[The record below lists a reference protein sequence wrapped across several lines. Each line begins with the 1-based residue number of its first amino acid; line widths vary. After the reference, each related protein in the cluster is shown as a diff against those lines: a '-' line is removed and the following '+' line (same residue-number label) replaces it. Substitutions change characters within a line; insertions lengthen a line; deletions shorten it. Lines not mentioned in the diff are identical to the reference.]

1 MPEIADIDFQIVRS
15 EPNFWVSRVV
25 IFRSVEPLDPIREIK
40 LKKGL
45 NIVWAKEENIDTG
58 LDRISGHSAGKTSF
72 CRLLRYCLGE
82 EGFAHSLNQRRIRAL
97 FPEGYVAAE
106 IYVAG
111 KLWSIARPI
120 GSRHRDYS
128 AEGIPLEQ
136 IFNKDHA
143 KFDVFKETLV
153 QANLGDQSKQP
164 GQFIRW
170 EHVLA
175 WCTRDQEAR
184 YQSVYQWRS
193 PRSESGTPSFER
205 PKADAMFVM
214 RSVLGLLFEN
224 EVQLERDLDLKISQ
238 QTSLKAKIE
247 EARKEPAYWHKHYRS
262 VLESLI
268 ADKKLRLV
276 PVQSE
281 NLFIIDLERQAN
293 EKIEELTK
301 EIAELTG
308 KKEIHDDR
316 INGINKRLWQ
326 IESEIEKL
334 QNHLTL
340 LGEKSSTSQ
349 TEAEV
354 FATMK
359 KDIVDNSSKWCEFG
373 NRSIGDCSYSQSYL
387 TTLSITDGMN
397 RAEFK
402 KISANSAEEI
412 RQTKD
417 QLGVHEE
424 SAEAVKAELAGVKGE
439 QKTITDSITGKEANK
454 KDIQDSLKNLLK
466 YSTAAEKID
475 ETIIPLQTQLSNLEK
490 GIEAEKF
497 RIKALPKEKQNI
509 LNLLNATYDR
519 VAKGVL
525 SKNYEGLVQIKDGD
539 LIFAINNPTVL
550 AGEAMETLS
559 ILLADIASVLYSV
572 FVAGNHPGF
581 LLHDSPR
588 EADLGI
594 GLYHKLFNFVETI
607 EKQCLVKGDIPFQYI
622 ITTTSPPP
630 PEMRESGYMA
640 LQLSAATEEDML
652 FRRDFLTQEEKQL
665 HQPSLL

>member
-1 MPEIADIDFQIVRS
+1 MPETADKDFQIVRA

-45 NIVWAKEENIDTG
+45 NIVWAKEEDINTG

-82 EGFAHSLNQRRIRAL
+82 DGFAHSLNQRRIRAL
-97 FPEGYVAAE
+97 FPDGYVAAE

-111 KLWSIARPI
+111 KQWSIARPI

-143 KFDVFKETLV
+143 KFDVFKEALV
-153 QANLGDQSKQP
+153 QASLGDQSKQS
-164 GQFIRW
+164 GQPIRW

-247 EARKEPAYWHKHYRS
+247 EARKEPAYWHNHYRKQLLS
-262 VLESLI
+262 SI
-268 ADKKLRLV
+268 ADKKLYVV
-276 PVQSE
+276 PVQSD

-293 EKIEELTK
+293 EKIDALTK

-308 KKEIHDDR
+308 KKEDVDDR

-326 IESEIEKL
+326 IDSEIEKL
-334 QNHLTL
+334 QNRLTL

-349 TEAEV
+349 SEVEV
-354 FATMK
+354 FATTK
-359 KDIVDNSSKWCEFG
+359 KKIVDNKNHWCEYG
-373 NRSIGDCSYSQSYL
+373 NRSIGDCSFSQAYL
-387 TTLSITDGMN
+387 TTLSMTDEMKK
-397 RAEFK
+397 AEFK
-402 KISANSAEEI
+402 KIAVSSADDIKQA
-412 RQTKD
+412 KD
-417 QLGVHEE
+417 LLTTQEE
-424 SAEAVKAELAGVKGE
+424 SAKVVKTELNRVKGE
-439 QKTITDSITGKEANK
+439 LKILTDSITGKEISK
-454 KDIQDSLKNLLK
+454 KDIQDALKNLLK
-466 YSTAAEKID
+466 YSTAAENID
-475 ETIIPLQTQLSNLEK
+475 ETIVPLQTQLSNLEK
-490 GIEAEKF
+490 SIETEKL

-509 LNLLNATYDR
+509 LNQLNATYDR

-525 SKNYEGLVQIKDGD
+525 SKNYVGLVQIKDGD

-594 GLYHKLFNFVETI
+594 GLYHKLFNFVENI
-607 EKQCLVKGDIPFQYI
+607 EKQCLEKGDVPFQYI

-630 PEMRESGYMA
+630 PEMQESGYMV
-640 LQLSAATEEDML
+640 LQLSAASEEDML